1 MANGDQQPPCGG
13 SSGGS
18 TSFWII
24 VAILSGAVT
33 FVSGV
38 VSVVQWLTGAAAQAG
53 TAANILFTF
62 FGASVPTAVAAGAV
76 AGGLGTLAL
85 IGYSAWNRLWPRD
98 GLQVCYAGV
107 IDDIVEPF
115 NSAVDY
121 LFPFTAQ
128 HDRADVVI
136 KPNYW
141 NFVEASPEQ
150 YIYCNDDSMSS
161 PLIHTYYRT
170 QQVVAAVV
178 GSLYGGAV
186 GAGVGIAL
194 GILAGAAIGCATV
207 ILCLFA
213 LLIAAIVAIACA
225 LAGAF
230 AGGNIAAA
238 AAGNQGPSG
247 TDPSD
252 GGKKTLS
259 VGDYVSVNANLVVYP
274 DDNSAWVA
282 WWGEHTTDHGTST
295 FGEGTG
301 GGAPYNFADPRDH
314 LVPDACP
321 VRTGG
326 GSSSGGQQP
335 PR

>member
-1 MANGDQQPPCGG
+1 VANGTQPACGG

-24 VAILSGAVT
+24 VAIFSGG
-33 FVSGV
+33 VSGV
-38 VSVVQWLTGAAAQAG
+38 SGLISFLQWLKTPAG
-53 TAANILFTF
+53 LPGPASEYLFTL
-62 FGASVPTAVAAGAV
+62 FGLEVPTAVAAGAA
-76 AGGLGTLAL
+76 AGAVGTFVIIL
-85 IGYSAWNRLWPRD
+85 YSAWNRLWPSKGVR
-98 GLQVCYAGV
+98 VCYAGV
-107 IDDIVEPF
+107 INDIVEPF

-136 KPNYW
+136 KPIYW
-141 NFVEASPEQ
+141 NLVEASPEQ
-150 YIYCNDDSMSS
+150 YIYCNNDSMTS

-170 QQVVAAVV
+170 KKVAAAVA
-178 GSLYGGAV
+178 GSVYGGAV

-207 ILCLFA
+207 ILCALA
-213 LLIAAIVAIACA
+213 LLIAAIVAIACV
-225 LAGAF
+225 LVGAF

-238 AAGNQGPSG
+238 ATGNQGPSG

-259 VGDYVSVNANLVVYP
+259 VGNYISVNANFVVYP

-321 VRTGG
+321 VRSGG
-326 GSSSGGQQP
+326 GTSSGGQP
-335 PR
+335 PLR

>member
-1 MANGDQQPPCGG
+1 VANGTQPACGG

-24 VAILSGAVT
+24 VAIFSGG
-33 FVSGV
+33 VSGV
-38 VSVVQWLTGAAAQAG
+38 SGLISVLQWLKTPAG
-53 TAANILFTF
+53 LPGPASEYLFTL
-62 FGASVPTAVAAGAV
+62 FGLEVPTAVAAGAA
-76 AGGLGTLAL
+76 AGAFGTFVIIL
-85 IGYSAWNRLWPRD
+85 YSAWNRLWPTK
-98 GLQVCYAGV
+98 GIQVCYAGV
-107 IDDIVEPF
+107 INDIVEPF
-115 NSAVDY
+115 TSAVDY

-136 KPNYW
+136 KPIYW
-141 NFVEASPEQ
+141 NLVEAPPEQ
-150 YIYCNDDSMSS
+150 YIYCNDDSMTS

-170 QQVVAAVV
+170 KKVAAAVA
-178 GSLYGGAV
+178 GSVYGGAV
-186 GAGVGIAL
+186 GAGVGLAL

-207 ILCLFA
+207 IFCVLA
-213 LLIAAIVAIACA
+213 LLIAAIVAIACV

-238 AAGNQGPSG
+238 ATGNQGPSG
-247 TDPSD
+247 TDPSN

-259 VGDYVSVNANLVVYP
+259 VGDYISVNANLVVYP

-295 FGEGTG
+295 SGEGIG
-301 GGAPYNFADPRDH
+301 GGAPFNFADPRDH
-314 LVPDACP
+314 LDPDACR

-326 GSSSGGQQP
+326 GSSSDGQP
-335 PR
+335 PPR